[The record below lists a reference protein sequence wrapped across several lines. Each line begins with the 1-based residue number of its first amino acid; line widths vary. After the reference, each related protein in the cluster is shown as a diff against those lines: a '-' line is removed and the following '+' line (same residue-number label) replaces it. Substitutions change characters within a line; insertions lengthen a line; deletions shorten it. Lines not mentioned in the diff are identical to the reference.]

1 MELFMKEFKNGQAVL
16 CHSISSK
23 LLYAHHSKT
32 TNGMWVVEK
41 TIPLSIQRHPRR
53 WYNLSGCRQEVYIP
67 AKGASIG
74 SRFSTP
80 KVFLATPENIKALDM
95 LGFNLDIEAIE
106 KELAEKWTI
115 GTVVTE
121 VHKLFSEG
129 KENIESD
136 VVYRFINEDTIEF
149 VGPNGDLFT
158 THYKSLKV

>member
-1 MELFMKEFKNGQAVL
+1 MKEFKNGQAVL
-16 CHSISSK
+16 CPSLSTK

-41 TIPLSIQRHPRR
+41 TIPLSIQRHSRR

-67 AKGASIG
+67 AKGVSFG

-95 LGFNLDIEAIE
+95 LGFYLDIEAIE
-106 KELAEKWTI
+106 EELAEKWTI
-115 GTVVTE
+115 GTIVTE
-121 VHKLFSEG
+121 VRSLLVEG
-129 KENIESD
+129 CEEIENE

-149 VGPNGDLFT
+149 VGLNSELYT
-158 THYKSLKV
+158 THSKSLKV

>member
-1 MELFMKEFKNGQAVL
+1 MKEFKNGQAVICPSL
-16 CHSISSK
+16 STK
-23 LLYAHHSKT
+23 LLYAYKSKT

-53 WYNLSGCRQEVYIP
+53 WYNLTGRRQEVYSP
-67 AKGASIG
+67 TKDVSIG

-115 GTVVTE
+115 GTIVTE
-121 VHKLFSEG
+121 VRSLHVEG
-129 KENIESD
+129 CEEIESD

-149 VGPNGDLFT
+149 VGPNGDLYT

>member
-1 MELFMKEFKNGQAVL
+1 MKEFKNGEAVICPSL
-16 CHSISSK
+16 STK

-53 WYNLSGCRQEVYIP
+53 WYNLSGRRQEVYIP
-67 AKGASIG
+67 AKDVSIG

-80 KVFLATPENIKALDM
+80 KVFPATAESIKALDM
-95 LGFNLDIEAIE
+95 LGFHIDVEAIE

-115 GTVVTE
+115 GTIVTE
-121 VHKLFSEG
+121 VRSLLVEG
-129 KENIESD
+129 YEDIESD

-149 VGPNGDLFT
+149 VGPNGELYT

>member
-1 MELFMKEFKNGQAVL
+1 MNSFKNGQAVL
-16 CHSISSK
+16 CPSLSAK

-67 AKGASIG
+67 AKGVSIG

-80 KVFLATPENIKALDM
+80 KVFAATPENIKALDM
-95 LGFNLDIEAIE
+95 LGFYLDIEAIE

-115 GTVVTE
+115 GTIVTE
-121 VHKLFSEG
+121 VRSLHMEG
-129 KENIESD
+129 YEEIESE

-149 VGPNGDLFT
+149 VGPNGDLYT

>member
-1 MELFMKEFKNGQAVL
+1 MKEFKNGQAVL
-16 CHSISSK
+16 CPSLSTK

-41 TIPLSIQRHPRR
+41 KVPLSLQRHPRR
-53 WYNLSGCRQEVYIP
+53 WYNLSGCRQETYSP
-67 AKGASIG
+67 TKGVSIS

-80 KVFLATPENIKALDM
+80 KVFPATSENIKALDM
-95 LGFNLDIEAIE
+95 LGYNLDIEAIE

-115 GTVVTE
+115 GTIVTE
-121 VHKLFSEG
+121 VPKLFSEG

-149 VGPNGDLFT
+149 VGPNSELYT
-158 THYKSLKV
+158 THCKSLKV

>member
-1 MELFMKEFKNGQAVL
+1 MKEFKNGQAVL
-16 CHSISSK
+16 CPSLSTK

-41 TIPLSIQRHPRR
+41 KVPLSLQCQPKR
-53 WYNLSGCRQEVYIP
+53 WYSLSGRRQEAYSPTKDV
-67 AKGASIG
+67 SIG

-80 KVFLATPENIKALDM
+80 KVFPATLENIKALDM
-95 LGFNLDIEAIE
+95 LGFYLDIEAIE

-115 GTVVTE
+115 GTIVTE
-121 VHKLFSEG
+121 VRSLLVEG
-129 KENIESD
+129 CEEIENE

-149 VGPNGDLFT
+149 VGPNSELYT

>member
-1 MELFMKEFKNGQAVL
+1 MTNFKNGQAVL
-16 CHSISSK
+16 CPSLSTK

-41 TIPLSIQRHPRR
+41 TIPLSIQRHHRR
-53 WYNLSGCRQEVYIP
+53 RFNNNGCRKETTFPTLDNSCNLYNAIP
-67 AKGASIG
+67 Q
-74 SRFSTP
+74 
-80 KVFLATPENIKALDM
+80 VFPATLESIKALDM

-115 GTVVTE
+115 GTIVTE
-121 VHKLFSEG
+121 VPKLFSEG

-136 VVYRFINEDTIEF
+136 VLYRFINKDTIEC
-149 VGPNGDLFT
+149 VGPNGDLYT

>member
-1 MELFMKEFKNGQAVL
+1 MKEFKNGQAVICPSL
-16 CHSISSK
+16 STK

-67 AKGASIG
+67 AKGVSFG

-80 KVFLATPENIKALDM
+80 KVFPATAESIKALDM
-95 LGFNLDIEAIE
+95 LGFYLDIEAIE
-106 KELAEKWTI
+106 KELAEKWTV
-115 GTVVTE
+115 GTIVTE
-121 VHKLFSEG
+121 VRSLHVEG
-129 KENIESD
+129 CEEIEND
-136 VVYRFINEDTIEF
+136 VIYRFINEDTIEF
-149 VGPNGDLFT
+149 VGPHGDLYT

>member
-1 MELFMKEFKNGQAVL
+1 MKEFKNGQAVL
-16 CHSISSK
+16 CPAISTK
-23 LLYAHHSKT
+23 LLYAYHCKT

-41 TIPLSIQRHPRR
+41 KVPLSFQRQPRR

-67 AKGASIG
+67 AKGVSIG

-80 KVFLATPENIKALDM
+80 KVFPATLENIKALDM

-115 GTVVTE
+115 GTIVTE
-121 VHKLFSEG
+121 VPKLFSEG

-149 VGPNGDLFT
+149 VGPNSELYT

>member
-1 MELFMKEFKNGQAVL
+1 MNSFKNGQAVL
-16 CHSISSK
+16 CPSISTK

-53 WYNLSGCRQEVYIP
+53 WYSLTGRRQEVYSP
-67 AKGASIG
+67 TKDVSIG

-115 GTVVTE
+115 GTIVTE
-121 VHKLFSEG
+121 VRSLHVEG
-129 KENIESD
+129 CEEIESD

-149 VGPNGDLFT
+149 VGPNGDLYT

>member
-1 MELFMKEFKNGQAVL
+1 
-16 CHSISSK
+16 
-23 LLYAHHSKT
+23 
-32 TNGMWVVEK
+32 MWVVEK
-41 TIPLSIQRHPRR
+41 KVPLSFQRQPRR

-115 GTVVTE
+115 GTIVTE
-121 VHKLFSEG
+121 VRSLHVEG
-129 KENIESD
+129 CEEIESD

-149 VGPNGDLFT
+149 VGPNSELYT

>member
-1 MELFMKEFKNGQAVL
+1 MNSFKNGQAVL
-16 CHSISSK
+16 CPSLSAK

-67 AKGASIG
+67 AKGVSIG

-80 KVFLATPENIKALDM
+80 KVFAATPENIKALDM
-95 LGFNLDIEAIE
+95 LGFYLDIEAIE

-115 GTVVTE
+115 GTIVTE
-121 VHKLFSEG
+121 VPKLFSEG

-149 VGPNGDLFT
+149 VGPNGDLYT

>member
-1 MELFMKEFKNGQAVL
+1 MHSFKNGQAVL
-16 CHSISSK
+16 CPSLSTK

-67 AKGASIG
+67 AKGVSFG

-80 KVFLATPENIKALDM
+80 KVFPATPENIKALDM
-95 LGFNLDIEAIE
+95 LGFYLDIETIE

-115 GTVVTE
+115 GTIVTE
-121 VHKLFSEG
+121 VRSLLVEG
-129 KENIESD
+129 CEEIENE

-149 VGPNGDLFT
+149 VGLNSELYT

>member
-1 MELFMKEFKNGQAVL
+1 MHSFKNGQAVL
-16 CHSISSK
+16 CPSLSTK
-23 LLYAHHSKT
+23 LLYAYHCKT

-41 TIPLSIQRHPRR
+41 KIPLSFQRQPRR
-53 WYNLSGCRQEVYIP
+53 WYNLSGCRNEVYIP

-80 KVFLATPENIKALDM
+80 KVFPATLESVKALDM

-115 GTVVTE
+115 GTIVTE
-121 VHKLFSEG
+121 VRSLHAEG
-129 KENIESD
+129 YESIEND
-136 VVYRFINEDTIEF
+136 VMYRFINEDTIEF
-149 VGPNGDLFT
+149 VGPNSELYT

>member
-1 MELFMKEFKNGQAVL
+1 MTNFKNGQAVICPSL
-16 CHSISSK
+16 SAK

-53 WYNLSGCRQEVYIP
+53 WYNLSGCRQEVYSP
-67 AKGASIG
+67 TKDVSIG

-115 GTVVTE
+115 GTIVTE
-121 VHKLFSEG
+121 VRSLHVEG
-129 KENIESD
+129 CEEIESD

-149 VGPNGDLFT
+149 VGPNGDLYT